1 MKRGEV
7 VLRAGIGLLGVSALA
22 AIVKLREPAVAK
34 APSVMPAP
42 AKPSAS
48 AGPAAARSGDMGVAL
63 RLVDLLDE
71 AVYDA
76 PKLSKV
82 ESHLQYWRRM
92 RSPYVGPG
100 GPLGRVVQEVSIVGR
115 GGQHAFSM
123 KLGNGKVWKPDQH
136 IWNMAEGSFYQREA
150 ILAPP
155 PARIRYHVTLPAG
168 AVFEAAPAAVGAK
181 AGVRFEVAIKRPGH
195 PREVVASREVGAT
208 RGRRWKDFSVD
219 LSRFAGQTVD
229 LELKTTALAPG
240 APTPAALWGTP
251 VVLSPGASDVPMNV
265 LFIVV
270 DALRGDAI
278 ARTHDDVTD
287 QRMAHAAH
295 PTFEAWLPR
304 MPEVAPNLD
313 KLADSGVIFSQA
325 FSGATW
331 TRPGTIAM
339 LTGSRS
345 GDLGLSPLGL
355 VPPKAEL
362 ARFYQNHP
370 PFLPLLLRPYGV
382 TTRAIVNNFY
392 MAGYAGAGVDMG
404 FEGVVDHRYENR
416 DTKRI
421 ADDTIAWLT
430 KNTKRRFALFVN
442 FDSPHSPYTPPKRD
456 LDAIPPP
463 PAAPADPIVRRYLAE
478 IHKDDAAIG
487 RLVAALEKLG
497 LRKRTFI
504 VVTADHGETLSRKHD
519 GVPLKLEHGSPIS
532 GRFHHLDTIWQETT
546 RVPLIMSYPAGL
558 PRGVRVTT
566 PVQNTDIVPTLL
578 DLAGIKEHPHME
590 GRSLVK
596 LARGGHEPAR
606 PVITEGR
613 GTRSIQDGN
622 LRLIVRSP
630 IAQVVREHGQKK
642 KLHYELYDLSSD
654 PGELVDIAEQRP
666 DAVQRLQKELDQ
678 RIEPLHSKS
687 DKGTAPA
694 ELPTIR
700 LRFSAAGATR
710 RVEGSVRPRGRSGS
724 TPAKLSATLFGLP
737 ASALTRSG
745 NELRLSFS
753 TSPHALVG
761 VDLVV
766 DPPTTDLAWH
776 FTLDGKPWPATRV
789 YAGAFGLRV
798 ENLVDGISGP
808 GGRLRAGADMQPIID
823 PRTDLGLFVTRDRV
837 AHEVEFT
844 NTAAASHE
852 TMQLMKAWGYVRSG
866 QDRQSG
872 K

>member
-1 MKRGEV
+1 MTGRDIAA
-7 VLRAGIGLLGVSALA
+7 RAGIGILALGAALA
-22 AIVKLREPAVAK
+22 IVMLREPAVAK
-34 APSVMPAP
+34 APSVSAVPA
-42 AKPSAS
+42 AS
-48 AGPAAARSGDMGVAL
+48 AAPQAAQVRSGDMAVEL

-82 ESHLQYWRRM
+82 AAHLEYWRRM

-100 GPLGRVVQEVSIVGR
+100 GPLGRVVQEVSIVGK
-115 GGQHAFSM
+115 GGEHQFSM
-123 KLGNGKVWKPDQH
+123 ALGHGKVWKPDLH
-136 IWNMAEGSFYQREA
+136 TWNMAEGSFYQREA

-168 AVFEAAPAAVGAK
+168 AVFEAAPAAVGAQT
-181 AGVRFEVAIKRPGH
+181 AVRFEVAVKVPGH
-195 PREVVASREVGAT
+195 PREVVATREVAAT
-208 RGRRWKDFSVD
+208 GTRRWKDFTVD
-219 LSRFAGQTVD
+219 LSRFGGQAVD
-229 LELKTTALAPG
+229 LELRTSTVNPDQR
-240 APTPAALWGTP
+240 TPAALWGTP
-251 VVLSPGASDVPMNV
+251 VVLAPGGSDVPMNV

-278 ARTHDDVTD
+278 ARTHDDATD
-287 QRMAHAAH
+287 QRMAQAVH
-295 PTFEAWLPR
+295 PPLEAWLPR

-313 KLADSGVIFSQA
+313 KLADSGVIFTHA

-362 ARFYQNHP
+362 ARFYRGHP

-404 FEGVVDHRYENR
+404 FEGVIDHRYANE

-430 KNTKRRFALFVN
+430 KNAKRRFALFVN
-442 FDSPHSPYTPPKRD
+442 FDSPHSPYTPPPED
-456 LDAIPPP
+456 LHAVPPP
-463 PAAPADPIVRRYLAE
+463 PRAPADPVVRKYLGE

-504 VVTADHGETLSRKHD
+504 VVTADHGETLSRNHD
-519 GVPLKLEHGSPIS
+519 GVPLRLERGSPIS

-546 RVPLIMSYPAGL
+546 RVPIIMSYPAGL
-558 PRGVRVTT
+558 PAGHRVDT
-566 PVQNTDIVPTLL
+566 PIQTTDIVPTIL
-578 DLAGIKEHPHME
+578 DLAGIKEHPQME
-590 GRSLVK
+590 GRSLVT

-613 GTRSIQDGN
+613 GTHSIQDGN
-622 LRLIVRSP
+622 YRLIVRAPALSR
-630 IAQVVREHGQKK
+630 VREFGHIGKVP
-642 KLHYELYDLSSD
+642 YELYDLSSD
-654 PGELVDIAEQRP
+654 PGELVNIAKQHP
-666 DAVQRLQKELDQ
+666 DVVQRLQAELKQKTKKADAK
-678 RIEPLHSKS
+678 LASS
-687 DKGTAPA
+687 DKGAS
-694 ELPTIR
+694 LPTIR
-700 LRFSAAGATR
+700 LRFSGAGAAH
-710 RVEGSVRPRGRSGS
+710 RVEGSIRPRQREGAA
-724 TPAKLSATLFGLP
+724 PAKLTATVVGLP
-737 ASALTRSG
+737 AGALSRDG
-745 NELRLSFS
+745 NELTLSFS
-753 TSPHALVG
+753 TKPDALVG

-766 DPPTTDLAWH
+766 DPPMTDLSWQ
-776 FTLDGKPWPATRV
+776 FKLDAKPWPSARV
-789 YAGAFGLRV
+789 FAGGFGLRA
-798 ENLVDGISGP
+798 ESLADGVQGP
-808 GGRLRAGADMQPIID
+808 TGRLRAGADMQPIID
-823 PRTDLGLFVTRDRV
+823 PGSDFGLFVTRDRV
-837 AHEVEFT
+837 AHEVELG
-844 NTAAASHE
+844 NVAAASQE

-866 QDRQSG
+866 QDRQSD